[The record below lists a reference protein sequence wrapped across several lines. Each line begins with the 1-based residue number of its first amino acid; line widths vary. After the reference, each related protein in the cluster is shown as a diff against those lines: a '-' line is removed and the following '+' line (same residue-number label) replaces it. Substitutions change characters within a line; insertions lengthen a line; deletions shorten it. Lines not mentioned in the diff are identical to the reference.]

1 MAEQYGVPLIN
12 FNIEQDRYDLN
23 YATDMGDDQHM
34 NTLGSTKYSAYI
46 AGYLM
51 DNYDLADRRG
61 DDYYSSWDKT
71 LEVWERTHKVAQ
83 SERRRALPEIAQ
95 KPRLPRG
102 FFLRCA
108 H

>member
-1 MAEQYGVPLIN
+1 MPGIPQHLECVSDILLGIGPA
-12 FNIEQDRYDLN
+12 
-23 YATDMGDDQHM
+23 DMGDDQHM

-71 LEVWERTHKVAQ
+71 LEVWERTHK
-83 SERRRALPEIAQ
+83 
-95 KPRLPRG
+95 
-102 FFLRCA
+102 
-108 H
+108 